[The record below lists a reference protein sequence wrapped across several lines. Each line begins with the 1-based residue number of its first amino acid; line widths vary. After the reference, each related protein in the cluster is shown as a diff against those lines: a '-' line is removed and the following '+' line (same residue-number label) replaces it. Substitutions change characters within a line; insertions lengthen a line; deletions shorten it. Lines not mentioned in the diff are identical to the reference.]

1 MGKSKDLAQRVLLT
15 GMTREEERFVE
26 RSQDVFNASAHD
38 NSRQAPTLLTK
49 EINHEQ
55 KKDNQ

>member
-1 MGKSKDLAQRVLLT
+1 MGKSKDLARRVLLT
-15 GMTREEERFVE
+15 GMIWEEERFVE
-26 RSQDVFNASAHD
+26 LRQDVFNASAHD
-38 NSRQAPTLLTK
+38 NRRQAPTLLTK